1 MSFLKSYCFLLAP
14 LSKWCFYSYLAFHCQ
29 ANFPRCLFFHTLPCS
44 KATSG
49 SLLCL
54 IPIPPHSGFPTI
66 NVVHSA
72 PSLSL
77 FHKQRRKNSH
87 GLPSLRGTRMI
98 KNHASENRRRNWD
111 HVPTLVPLFTD
122 LPLRMWSTFI
132 RLHRQWVWK
141 QEVWRQKGHVFS
153 NFLPKVSYQIYKFAK
168 HKPYQV

>member
-98 KNHASENRRRNWD
+98 DQCMYKNMGVWVLEAYFCSRFNSYNDRDFWKPLTE
-111 HVPTLVPLFTD
+111 LVESSQ
-122 LPLRMWSTFI
+122 LRSDDGVGSRWE
-132 RLHRQWVWK
+132 
-141 QEVWRQKGHVFS
+141 QEIETRGRKG
-153 NFLPKVSYQIYKFAK
+153 PGPA
-168 HKPYQV
+168 